1 VVLVR
6 HGRTAA
12 NSTGILAGWSPGV
25 FLDGDGEEQVQRVG
39 AALARAPLTAVV
51 TSPLDRT
58 QQTAEAIISAQRDAG
73 NAPTFHVDPRM
84 GECRYGDWTG
94 KLLSD
99 LSNDPLWGAVQAHPS
114 SVTFPGD
121 DGESMQAMQHRAASA
136 IRDWNSTLGDGAVYA
151 VVSHG
156 DVIKA
161 VLADALGMHLDHFQR
176 IHVDPASVSIIH
188 YTPMRPFVLR
198 TNTSAD
204 GLESIMQRL
213 IERQA
218 SASSDAAVGGG
229 AGA

>member
-1 VVLVR
+1 
-6 HGRTAA
+6 
-12 NSTGILAGWSPGV
+12 
-25 FLDGDGEEQVQRVG
+25 
-39 AALARAPLTAVV
+39 
-51 TSPLDRT
+51 
-58 QQTAEAIISAQRDAG
+58 
-73 NAPTFHVDPRM
+73 
-84 GECRYGDWTG
+84 
-94 KLLSD
+94 
-99 LSNDPLWGAVQAHPS
+99 
-114 SVTFPGD
+114 
-121 DGESMQAMQHRAASA
+121 MQHRAASA

>member
-1 VVLVR
+1 
-6 HGRTAA
+6 
-12 NSTGILAGWSPGV
+12 V

-39 AALARAPLTAVV
+39 VALARAPLTAVV

-73 NAPTFHVDPRM
+73 HAPAFHVDPRV

-99 LSNDPLWGAVQAHPS
+99 LSTDALWAAVQAHPS

-121 DGESMQAMQHRAASA
+121 DGEAMQAMQHRATSA
-136 IRDWNSTLGDGAVYA
+136 IRDWNSTLGDSSVYA

-161 VLADALGMHLDHFQR
+161 VIADALGMHLDHFQR

-188 YTPMRPFVLR
+188 YTPMRPFVVR
-198 TNTSAD
+198 TNASAD
-204 GLESIMQRL
+204 GLDSLMQRL
-213 IERQA
+213 AERQQD
-218 SASSDAAVGGG
+218 ASSDAAVGGG
-229 AGA
+229 AGP

>member
-1 VVLVR
+1 M
-6 HGRTAA
+6 
-12 NSTGILAGWSPGV
+12 

>member
-1 VVLVR
+1 M
-6 HGRTAA
+6 
-12 NSTGILAGWSPGV
+12 
-25 FLDGDGEEQVQRVG
+25 FLDADGEEQVQRVG
-39 AALARAPLTAVV
+39 AALASAPLAAVV

-73 NAPTFHVDPRM
+73 HAPTFHVDPRV

-94 KLLSD
+94 KALSD
-99 LSNDPLWGAVQAHPS
+99 LAGDPLWGAVQSHPS
-114 SVTFPGD
+114 SVTFPGEH
-121 DGESMQAMQHRAASA
+121 GEAMLAMQHRATSA
-136 IRDWNSTLGDGAVYA
+136 IRDWNSNLGDASVYA

-161 VLADALGMHLDHFQR
+161 VIADALGMHLDHFQR

-198 TNTSAD
+198 TNASAD
-204 GLESIMQRL
+204 GLESLMQRL
-213 IERQA
+213 TERQD

-229 AGA
+229 AGT